1 MLIYNWWSPRVS
13 NPAKDPNLGQRVYKT
28 PLNTCSDDLIKGWW
42 SWRDSNPR
50 LLPCKGSTLP
60 LSYSPTLFTW
70 SGLRDS
76 NSYQKLGR
84 LLCYRWHQGRKN
96 GRRWGIRTHDPR
108 GVNAMLSRWANRLL
122 FNTYHNTQKLLL
134 CHNVDNSLLPM
145 LLTYIS

>member
-1 MLIYNWWSPRVS
+1 MPKARPPKDRVYTNSTRRANFLIGVPDRTRTCIIPGLQPGPSPFGSQAHIYNWWSPRVS

-84 LLCYRWHQGRKN
+84 LLCCR
-96 GRRWGIRTHDPR
+96 
-108 GVNAMLSRWANRLL
+108 
-122 FNTYHNTQKLLL
+122 
-134 CHNVDNSLLPM
+134 
-145 LLTYIS
+145 